1 MPLRTKDSPTHD
13 TWRRAKAWLLDR
25 IAISTLV
32 AALIVAA
39 GVWGFVSLAGEVVEG
54 DTTGFDTEILL
65 SMRSAADPSDP
76 LGPRWLEELGRDVT
90 ALGGTGVLVMLTV
103 FVALLLLLQ
112 GNRRSMWLVL
122 AAVGSG
128 FVANQLLKFGF
139 ERPRPDLVP
148 HGAYVYT
155 SSFPSGHA
163 MMSAVTYLTLAILVA
178 RMQPLARVR
187 VFLMLVAC
195 LLTVSIGIS
204 RVYLGVHWPSDVL
217 AGWTAGAAWAVAWWI
232 VARWLERR
240 GAVEPAAESPAS
252 RVAASGAEKLV
263 RRAALDLATPAGGQI
278 HADIDR
284 GTGAEAGFMSGRRD

>member
-1 MPLRTKDSPTHD
+1 MQIQQKRSWQFSRDWVLKRV
-13 TWRRAKAWLLDR
+13 
-25 IAISTLV
+25 AISTLI

-39 GVWGFVSLAGEVVEG
+39 AIWGFVSLAGEVVEG
-54 DTTGFDTEILL
+54 DTKGFDHEILL
-65 SMRSAADPSDP
+65 SLRNPADPSDP
-76 LGPRWLEELGRDVT
+76 LGARWVEEFGRDMT

-103 FVALLLLLQ
+103 FVALLLFLQ

-128 FVANQLLKFGF
+128 FLANQLMKFGF
-139 ERPRPDLVP
+139 ERPRPELVP

-178 RMQPLARVR
+178 RVQKRSRVR
-187 VFLMLVAC
+187 AYLICCAC
-195 LLTVSIGIS
+195 FLTVLIGIS

-232 VARWLERR
+232 IARWLERR
-240 GAVEPAAESPAS
+240 GQVEPDAEQADAERAEIEQHGHFEEAAMPSSALRTTDPVGRS
-252 RVAASGAEKLV
+252 R
-263 RRAALDLATPAGGQI
+263 RP
-278 HADIDR
+278 
-284 GTGAEAGFMSGRRD
+284 